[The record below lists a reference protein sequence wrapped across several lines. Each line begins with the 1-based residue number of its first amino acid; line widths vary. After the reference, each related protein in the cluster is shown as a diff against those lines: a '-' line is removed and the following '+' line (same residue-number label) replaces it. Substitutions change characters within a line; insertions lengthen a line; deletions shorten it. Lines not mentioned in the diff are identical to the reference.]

1 MATARFV
8 MVACSGE
15 HLSVRRGL
23 TCFEALKLDLL
34 SASLLPMSLLM
45 AKLLMEIGLNPT
57 LPTSVTSSTHN
68 NRESNQERVKV

>member
-1 MATARFV
+1 MLACFNAR
-8 MVACSGE
+8 SYI
-15 HLSVRRGL
+15 RRSL

-34 SASLLPMSLLM
+34 SASLLPTSLLV

-68 NRESNQERVKV
+68 NRESNQERVKVEIW